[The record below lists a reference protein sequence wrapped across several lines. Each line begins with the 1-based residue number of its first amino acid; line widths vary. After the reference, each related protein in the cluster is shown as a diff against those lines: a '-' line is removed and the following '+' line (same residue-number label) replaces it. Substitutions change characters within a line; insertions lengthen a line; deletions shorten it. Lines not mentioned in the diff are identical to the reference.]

1 MLTGVVTTTDV
12 NASVA
17 PSGGV
22 PPYTYQWKNS
32 LGVPIP
38 PATNDSL
45 TNVQEAT
52 YFVTVTD
59 ANGCDTTFIA
69 IVGAPIGLVEL
80 SSENAI
86 SVYPNP
92 NNGQFSIQ
100 FNGVMKDVYTIEV
113 RNILGQTV
121 YNEEVNISGGPG
133 VQIQMDLSNLKKGVY
148 LLNVINSTSER
159 AYELIVIH

>member
-1 MLTGVVTTTDV
+1 VHAWVI
-12 NASVA
+12 

-22 PPYTYQWKNS
+22 PPYSYQWKDS
-32 LGVPIP
+32 QGVPIP
-38 PATNDSL
+38 PAINDSL

-52 YFVTVTD
+52 YLVTVTD

-69 IVGAPIGLVEL
+69 IIGAPPIGLVEL
-80 SSENAI
+80 NNENSI

-92 NNGQFSIQ
+92 NNGQFIIQ
-100 FNGVMKDVYTIEV
+100 FNGVIKDVYTIEV

-121 YNEEVNISGGPG
+121 YDEEINISGGPS
-133 VQIQMDLSNLKKGVY
+133 VWIQMDLSNLNRGAY

-159 AYELIVIH
+159 THKLIVIH